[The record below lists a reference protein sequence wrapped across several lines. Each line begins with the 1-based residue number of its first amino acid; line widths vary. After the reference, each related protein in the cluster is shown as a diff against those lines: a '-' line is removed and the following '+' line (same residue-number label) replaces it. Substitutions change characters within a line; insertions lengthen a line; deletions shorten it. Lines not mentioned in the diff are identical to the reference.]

1 VFYDFS
7 QLPLVGG
14 LNRILLKNNIDL
26 SEDKMKK
33 LTIAVIALIVLPA
46 LCLGKARDE
55 DEFRFYDD
63 VKYDEIKITSVALL
77 PFKNSVGKQTS
88 HEVEDMFETMQLF
101 LQAKGIKVI
110 DATEEARNQK
120 IDIAF
125 DDPDAAKLA
134 AIGKSLGTDAV
145 LNGTIY
151 KFQTSKKG
159 IATVGITGNL
169 VYVPN
174 EDYIYRA
181 KLAREKKINATK
193 KWITG
198 VVRGESKQNRMKALK
213 DCAADLLN
221 PVYEKL
227 KIGKLT
233 EEELEKIGS
242 EKEE

>member
-1 VFYDFS
+1 
-7 QLPLVGG
+7 
-14 LNRILLKNNIDL
+14 
-26 SEDKMKK
+26 
-33 LTIAVIALIVLPA
+33 
-46 LCLGKARDE
+46 
-55 DEFRFYDD
+55 
-63 VKYDEIKITSVALL
+63 
-77 PFKNSVGKQTS
+77 
-88 HEVEDMFETMQLF
+88 MFETLQLF

-125 DDPDAAKLA
+125 DDPDAVKLA

-169 VYVPN
+169 VYVAN
-174 EDYIYRA
+174 ENYIYRS

-213 DCAADLLN
+213 DCASDFLN
-221 PVYEKL
+221 PIYEKL
-227 KIGKLT
+227 KLGKLT
-233 EEELEKIGS
+233 EEELKIDS
-242 EKEE
+242 DVEE